1 MAPAIATL
9 KPRKSPLQAR
19 SAATVETL
27 HLAAIQVLTKEGFGR
42 CTTTRIAV
50 RAGISVGSLYQYY
63 PNRDAL
69 LAAVLKQHLDAVAGA
84 VEQVC
89 RAHHGKPV
97 GAMAF
102 ALVATFLDAK
112 LRDPAKSRALYAFGQ
127 ERGGAQLAARHR
139 AQMVTAIAAMLS
151 SAPDARFED
160 SAVTAMM
167 ALGVMMGPV
176 QAVLEGRASPEFAA
190 CLERELV
197 VLMSSY
203 LQAHRSRPKQSGK
216 RKRTVHVMAV

>member
-1 MAPAIATL
+1 MVPAIATL

-19 SAATVETL
+19 SAATIETL

-84 VEQVC
+84 VGQAC
-89 RAHHGKPV
+89 QAHHGKPV

-102 ALVATFLDAK
+102 ALVAAFLNAK

-139 AQMVTAIAAMLS
+139 AQMVTAITAMLS
-151 SAPDARFED
+151 SAPDAHFED

-190 CLERELV
+190 RLERELV
-197 VLMSSY
+197 VLLSSY
-203 LQAHRSRPKQSGK
+203 LQAHRS
-216 RKRTVHVMAV
+216 